1 MTIFE
6 KIIQRD
12 IPADIV
18 FEDEKCIAFRDIHPM
33 APVHILV
40 VPKKVIASVDAL
52 TPEDSC
58 LVGHLFLTLQ
68 KIAKEQGLANGYRVI
83 TNIGPDA
90 GQTVDHLH
98 FHLLGGKRMSDNL

>member
-6 KIIQRD
+6 KIIQRE

-52 TPEDSC
+52 TPEDSN
-58 LVGHLFLTLQ
+58 LVGHLFLAIQ

>member
-6 KIIQRD
+6 KIIQRE

-18 FEDEKCIAFRDIHPM
+18 FEDEKCLAFRDIHPM

-52 TPEDSC
+52 APEDTE
-58 LVGHLFLTLQ
+58 LVGHLFLVIQ
-68 KIAKEQGLANGYRVI
+68 QIAKEQGLASGYRVV

-90 GQTVDHLH
+90 GQTVEHLH
-98 FHLLGGKRMSDNL
+98 FHILGGQKLRVEL

>member
-6 KIIQRD
+6 KIIQRE